1 MMQMQSIF
9 LSPTP
14 PAPVLL
20 MSMCTLQSGGEC
32 MILPF
37 VLAEDVPKL
46 FLEFKVGDVHVYTLR
61 SVVIISY
68 P

>member
-1 MMQMQSIF
+1 MMKMQSIF
-9 LSPTP
+9 YPPTP

-37 VLAEDVPKL
+37 MLAEDMPLSCFQSSRWGTYIPLGK
-46 FLEFKVGDVHVYTLR
+46 
-61 SVVIISY
+61 
-68 P
+68 